1 MFRICRMDLSHSS
14 KICTFIWAA
23 CAAGSSIGCM
33 DDTLHIVPAGSVDDG
48 NAEATVSEGADN
60 LVTAG
65 VQTAEA
71 GVDGVTSALDALNST
86 GPDGASGQ
94 ANGASGQGPG
104 PGKQGQGT
112 ATPDCWQLPLVDR
125 ARLLPASGRAADLVG
140 GKIVGSLTSP
150 TNGFVDLATI
160 SAPPAEGEWL
170 EVALENTTAYRYVK
184 YYGPGGSYGAIA
196 DVELYAGEQRVLG
209 DGFGSAGSRD
219 DAGSVFANA
228 LDGDAS
234 TWFEGPLPNDNYVG
248 LDLGAD
254 HELAPPTFSPAA
266 GTAASGDPVT
276 ITAPEGASVWYTT
289 DGSDPAVS
297 GLPYTGAIP
306 LPGGSTLIKA
316 IAAGDCALPSPIAQS
331 IYSTGAAPDDPMS
344 RPSASGVQSSMH
356 IGNSLTDTINDLLP
370 TLAAEGGIA
379 LDYNRYTIPGAG
391 TWLYDQ
397 QPTGGFGVE
406 DVQET
411 LRTRP
416 FDHLS
421 MQPFPNLPCQPVP
434 SSDGNDSDS
443 GYLDQAWSDAMTQN
457 PNVQLWVYQQWP
469 APTDYVDCFTGGGWT
484 RGDWQ
489 PDAPTSW
496 EDGVATQL
504 TYQEAV
510 RSALVTLHPSA
521 PPPYI
526 VPGGLAL
533 VMLKHAIEQGEVP
546 GITDFFGTLF
556 QAGGEDI
563 HMTGAGVYL
572 ITLVFYSSM
581 FQQSPEGLANESGGE
596 LTAEQAA
603 IFQRIAWDTVAGY
616 PLSGVAR

>member
-1 MFRICRMDLSHSS
+1 MFRIWRKDPSRGG
-14 KICTFIWAA
+14 KVCTCLWAA
-23 CAAGSSIGCM
+23 WAAGSSLGCM
-33 DDTLHIVPAGSVDDG
+33 DDTIHIVRADAVEDGS
-48 NAEATVSEGADN
+48 AETTVREGADN
-60 LVTAG
+60 PVTAG
-65 VQTAEA
+65 VQTTEA
-71 GVDGVTSALDALNST
+71 GVDGVTNSVEALSPT
-86 GPDGASGQ
+86 GPVNAVR
-94 ANGASGQGPG
+94 GQGPG
-104 PGKQGQGT
+104 PGQQGQGAAT
-112 ATPDCWQLPLVDR
+112 ADCWQLPQVDR

-160 SAPPAEGEWL
+160 STAPAEGEWL
-170 EVALENTTAYRYVK
+170 DVPLESAAAYRYVK
-184 YYGPGGSYGAIA
+184 YYAPGGSYGAIA
-196 DVELYAGEQRVLG
+196 DVELYVGDQRALG

-219 DAGSVFANA
+219 DAGTVFANA

-248 LDLGAD
+248 LDLGAG
-254 HELAPPTFSPAA
+254 HELPVPTFSPAPGA
-266 GTAASGDPVT
+266 VASGDVVT
-276 ITAPEGASVWYTT
+276 ITAPEDASVWYTT

-297 GLPYTGAIP
+297 GLPYTEAIA
-306 LPGGSTLIKA
+306 LPTGSTLIKA
-316 IAAGDCALPSPIAQS
+316 IAVGDCALPSPIAQS
-331 IYSTGAAPDDPMS
+331 IYSNGAASGDPS
-344 RPSASGVQSSMH
+344 GRPSASGVQSSMH

-406 DVQET
+406 NVQET
-411 LRTRP
+411 LRSRS

-421 MQPFPNLPCQPVP
+421 MQPFPNLPCQPVA
-434 SSDGNDSDS
+434 SSDGTDSDS

-469 APTDYVDCFTGGGWT
+469 APADYVDCFTGGGWT

-489 PDAPTSW
+489 PDGPTSW
-496 EDGVATQL
+496 EDGVATHL
-504 TYQEAV
+504 TYQEVV
-510 RSALVTLHPSA
+510 RSALVTLHPTA

-533 VMLKHAIEQGEVP
+533 VTLKHAIEQGQVP

-563 HMTGAGVYL
+563 HMTGAGAYL
-572 ITLVFYSSM
+572 ISLVFYSSM
-581 FQQSPEGLANESGGE
+581 FQQSPEGLANDSGGE

-603 IFQRIAWDTVAGY
+603 IFQRIAWDTVVGY
-616 PLSGVAR
+616 PLSGVNR

>member
-1 MFRICRMDLSHSS
+1 
-14 KICTFIWAA
+14 
-23 CAAGSSIGCM
+23 
-33 DDTLHIVPAGSVDDG
+33 
-48 NAEATVSEGADN
+48 
-60 LVTAG
+60 
-65 VQTAEA
+65 
-71 GVDGVTSALDALNST
+71 
-86 GPDGASGQ
+86 
-94 ANGASGQGPG
+94 
-104 PGKQGQGT
+104 
-112 ATPDCWQLPLVDR
+112 
-125 ARLLPASGRAADLVG
+125 
-140 GKIVGSLTSP
+140 
-150 TNGFVDLATI
+150 
-160 SAPPAEGEWL
+160 
-170 EVALENTTAYRYVK
+170 
-184 YYGPGGSYGAIA
+184 
-196 DVELYAGEQRVLG
+196 
-209 DGFGSAGSRD
+209 
-219 DAGSVFANA
+219 
-228 LDGDAS
+228 
-234 TWFEGPLPNDNYVG
+234 
-248 LDLGAD
+248 
-254 HELAPPTFSPAA
+254 
-266 GTAASGDPVT
+266 
-276 ITAPEGASVWYTT
+276 
-289 DGSDPAVS
+289 
-297 GLPYTGAIP
+297 
-306 LPGGSTLIKA
+306 LIKA
-316 IAAGDCALPSPIAQS
+316 IAVGDCALPSPIAQS
-331 IYSTGAAPDDPMS
+331 IYSTDAAPGDPTS

-406 DVQET
+406 NVQET
-411 LRTRP
+411 LRTRS

-421 MQPFPNLPCQPVP
+421 MQPFPNLPCQPVA

-489 PDAPTSW
+489 PDAPASW

-510 RSALVTLHPSA
+510 RSALVTLHPTA
-521 PPPYI
+521 PPPFI

-533 VMLKHAIEQGEVP
+533 VTLKHAIEQGQVP

-563 HMTGAGVYL
+563 HMTGAGAYL
-572 ITLVFYSSM
+572 ISLVFYSSM

-603 IFQRIAWDTVAGY
+603 IFQRIAWDTVVGY
-616 PLSGVAR
+616 PLSGVDR